1 MGKLKRA
8 ILLNFRTKV
17 IVPVVAVMVLLM
29 ATSMWLINGRVT
41 HQLQAQAAEQLA
53 TADAVLG
60 HAQKLR
66 MGSLLASYRKVESE
80 PMFKAHAALFDPS
93 QGGFS
98 ETAQK
103 TVRGFLDKMIEEKF
117 AKVIMVA
124 PAEGSP
130 LCAADDAWV
139 KIDEFEGSCR
149 GLAASAMA
157 NGPIAG
163 VVRNGDQLLDVVAVP
178 LRLRDEVVAAF
189 VFGVE
194 NTLRDDIRE
203 LARGE
208 ALLLLD
214 NQPIVSTVR
223 ERQLES
229 LLVNQIAAAGH
240 STRGKID
247 KLILNGEHFLCL
259 NGTLQSARSAGQLGY
274 IILSSYEK
282 PLQVLRET
290 KQLILLVSIVAIVV
304 GITIVWLYVRRVT
317 EPLEDLREHTEAI
330 GKGDFTRRVELD
342 SRDEFGDLAEA
353 FNHMTENLKLSRQQL
368 EATVETLKT
377 TQAQLIQSE
386 KLSGIGEFVA
396 GVAHELNNP
405 LTSVMGFSELLQLGD
420 TNPEQKRHL
429 EMVHKSALRCQK
441 IVQSL
446 LSFSRHHQPE
456 RKLVCVNKLVEAVVE
471 ILAYQMRTS
480 NIEVITQLDPKLP
493 QAMVDQHQIQ
503 QVVLNIVNNAR
514 QAIEEHRPKG
524 CVRISSGVAGRNVRI
539 TIQDDGPGIREE
551 NLSRLFDPFFTT
563 KEVGKGTGLG
573 LSLCYGI
580 VKEHGGTIHVRSKY
594 GEGATFFIELPIAT
608 DTEHKAKSM
617 TGNTVFTS
625 RNQLSGNGRNVL
637 VIDDEEPI
645 LQMVSEV
652 LSRSGYQVD
661 VASDGESALKRLNNR
676 RYDLTICDWKMPG
689 LNGREVYERIR
700 TTDLG
705 VSERFIFMT
714 GDVIND
720 RIQEF
725 LKQENKFCLSKP
737 FSITEFEHAI
747 QQALP
752 KN

>member
-17 IVPVVAVMVLLM
+17 IVPVVAVMILLM

-41 HQLQAQAAEQLA
+41 RQLQGQAAEQLA

-60 HAQKLR
+60 YAQKLR
-66 MGSLLASYRKVESE
+66 ADSLLSSYRKVESQ
-80 PMFKAHAALFDPS
+80 PMFVAHAALFDPA
-93 QGGFS
+93 QGGLS
-98 ETAQK
+98 DAARK
-103 TVRGFLDKMIEEKF
+103 NVREFLIKMINENL

-124 PAEGSP
+124 PVDGPS
-130 LCAADDAWV
+130 LCVADDAWIN
-139 KIDEFEGSCR
+139 IDDFKSACSS
-149 GLAASAMA
+149 LAASAMT
-157 NGPIAG
+157 NGALAG
-163 VVRNGDQLLDVVAVP
+163 TVRNGNQLLDVVAVP
-178 LRLRDEVVAAF
+178 LRLRDEVMATF
-189 VFGVE
+189 VFGTE
-194 NTLRDDIRE
+194 NTLRDDIHE
-203 LARGE
+203 LAKGE
-208 ALLLLD
+208 VLLMVD
-214 NQPIVSTVR
+214 NQPIVTSVR
-223 ERQLES
+223 ERELES
-229 LLVNQIAAAGH
+229 LLANQISNASKSG
-240 STRGKID
+240 RGTID
-247 KLILNGEHFLCL
+247 KLTLNGEHFLCL
-259 NGTLQSARSAGQLGY
+259 SGNLKTSRATGQLSY
-274 IILSSYEK
+274 MILSSYEK
-282 PLQVLRET
+282 PLQVLRDT
-290 KQLILLVSIVAIVV
+290 QQLILLVSIAAIAI
-304 GITIVWLYVRRVT
+304 GITIVWIYVRRVT
-317 EPLEDLREHTEAI
+317 EPLDDLREHTEAI

-405 LTSVMGFSELLQLGD
+405 LTSVMGFSELLQLD
-420 TNPEQKRHL
+420 ETNPQQKRHL

-446 LSFSRHHQPE
+446 LSFSRRHQPE
-456 RKLVCVNKLVEAVVE
+456 RKLVCVNGLVEAVVE

-503 QVVLNIVNNAR
+503 QVFLNIVNNAR

-524 CVRISSGVAGRNVRI
+524 CVRISSGVAGRNVRV
-539 TIQDDGPGIREE
+539 TIQDDGPGIRDE
-551 NLSRLFDPFFTT
+551 NLSKLFDPFFTT

-580 VKEHGGTIHVRSKY
+580 VKEHGGTIQVRSKY
-594 GEGATFFIELPIAT
+594 GEGATFMIELPIAT
-608 DTEHKAKSM
+608 DTEHKSKQKAAEPTGAAKKH
-617 TGNTVFTS
+617 
-625 RNQLSGNGRNVL
+625 LPGNGRKVL

-645 LQMVSEV
+645 LQMVSEA

-676 RYDLTICDWKMPG
+676 RYDLAICDWKMPG
-689 LNGREVYERIR
+689 LNGRQVYERIR
-700 TTDLG
+700 TTDSAL
-705 VSERFIFMT
+705 SERLIFMT

-725 LKQENKFCLSKP
+725 LKQEKKLCLSKP
-737 FSITEFEHAI
+737 FSLTEFENAI